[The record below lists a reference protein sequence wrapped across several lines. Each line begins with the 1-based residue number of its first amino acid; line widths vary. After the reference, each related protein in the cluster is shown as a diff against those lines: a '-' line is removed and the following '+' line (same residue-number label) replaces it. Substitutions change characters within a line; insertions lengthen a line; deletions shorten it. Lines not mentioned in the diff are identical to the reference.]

1 MNLNEN
7 PMVFSELICH
17 YKRMLTKIMAAQMS
31 TKLINTK
38 TIAFKTA
45 LILKSVKNLYHPAVK
60 IGT

>member
-1 MNLNEN
+1 MTLNEN
-7 PMVFSELICH
+7 PMVLLRTNLPLQAH
-17 YKRMLTKIMAAQMS
+17 VTKIMAAQMS